1 MNTSPSS
8 DDQVMEADE
17 AISDVDSQDESSQL
31 DMGATYSQHAGA
43 EGLAAAHASWRDEE
57 MPSATSSMGD
67 ELLVAVPCYICK
79 PAYQALE
86 RRAAT
91 LEKEN
96 KKQERD
102 IDVLKKALHYS
113 KERAAEAEQNV
124 QQGRF
129 SANCITEQCVSVYT
143 GLPSKALFLFF
154 VSLFKNVALYIPN
167 RCTVADAVLVVL
179 MKLRLALL
187 NIDISHRFG
196 LSETTVARIMVKNIP
211 IIASELK
218 RFIIWP
224 SREDACRTMPM
235 IVRRKYPTCM
245 AIIDC
250 TEVRIQKP
258 LGYSAR
264 SKTYSH
270 YKSSNTIKFMVSIT
284 PCGAISFVTKC
295 WGGRASDK
303 EIILKSG
310 FLDKL
315 QEGDIVLADRGF
327 LIRED
332 VAHRGAR
339 LEVPALTRGKRQLSA
354 KEVEDA
360 RHISRVRI
368 HVERAIGRI
377 KVFHILRDRLSITML
392 RHATDIVV
400 ICAAI
405 TNMKPRLA

>member
-1 MNTSPSS
+1 MSAHRICGKHFVTGEPS
-8 DDQVMEADE
+8 DDPHHPDYVPTIFAHKKNKRTAAAARLQRAKARALAREVQEP
-17 AISDVDSQDESSQL
+17 L
-31 DMGATYSQHAGA
+31 NTC
-43 EGLAAAHASWRDEE
+43 LAAAHASWRDEE

-67 ELLVAVPCYICK
+67 ELLVAVPCYIC
-79 PAYQALE
+79 
-86 RRAAT
+86 
-91 LEKEN
+91 
-96 KKQERD
+96 
-102 IDVLKKALHYS
+102 KALHYS

-211 IIASELK
+211 IITSELK

-235 IVRRKYPTCM
+235 MVRRKYPTCM

-295 WGGRASDK
+295 WGRRASDK

-354 KEVEDA
+354 KKVEDA

-377 KVFHILRDRLSITML
+377 EVFHILRDRLSITML